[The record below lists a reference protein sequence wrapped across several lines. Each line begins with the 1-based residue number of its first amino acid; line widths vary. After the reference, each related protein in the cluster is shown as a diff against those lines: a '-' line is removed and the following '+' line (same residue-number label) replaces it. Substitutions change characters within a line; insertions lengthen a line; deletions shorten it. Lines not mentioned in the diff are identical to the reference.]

1 MLFLISHHLFRIML
15 QFSLLQLST
24 MASSFNFMFFLD
36 SLMLFI
42 YLVSEEISW
51 PFLFVDRKA
60 F

>member
-36 SLMLFI
+36 SLMPFI